1 MVDLCAFILDKPSQS
16 DNFMTSD
23 KSGENIK
30 ENGIPE
36 DDSMDQMKNIDSM
49 EEFNHFQKLQSRILQ
64 KLIDRI
70 DQTENNIKSTNK

>member
-1 MVDLCAFILDKPSQS
+1 
-16 DNFMTSD
+16 MTSD